1 MQKFLSWVICMA
13 LGAVVC
19 VLADEPVVKLPE
31 RDFELPKL
39 KIVGGGGQ
47 YALTSNV
54 ALECSVTPPMET
66 DVDVMVCHVK
76 ENGELVL
83 LMSCGIRT
91 NARGN
96 ASISLGPPLGQWRA
110 GRTLIVSEL
119 RSWRQSRANVE
130 LQFVGQNIA
139 QDVIVEPIIEA
150 KSVCDVSTNTELKT
164 TVQARQR
171 FLVRGRLQFGDA
183 KEAFLGPTVVI
194 ELYEPKVN
202 ADGKPSRLISQTGG
216 TISIRTKDGDYRFE
230 AEVKAPA
237 AARNYLL
244 KVRPL
249 RGTVIDA
256 RMSPD
261 SVERILS
268 VQAAPNP

>member
-1 MQKFLSWVICMA
+1 MQKSLRWVICMA
-13 LGAVVC
+13 LGAIVC
-19 VLADEPVVKLPE
+19 VSADEPAVKFPE
-31 RDFELPKL
+31 RDFEIPKL

-54 ALECSVTPPMET
+54 ALNCSVTPPMET
-66 DVDVMVCHVK
+66 DVNVTVCHVK

-83 LMSCGIRT
+83 LASCGIRT

-96 ASISLGPPLGQWRA
+96 GSISLGPPFGQWRA

-119 RSWRQSRANVE
+119 SSWRQSRANLE

-139 QDVIVEPIIEA
+139 QDVVVQPILEA
-150 KSVCDVSTNTELKT
+150 KSVCDVSTNAELKT
-164 TVQARQR
+164 MVEARRR
-171 FLVRGRLQFGDA
+171 FLVRGRLQFADA
-183 KEAFLGPTVVI
+183 KDALLGPPVVI
-194 ELYEPKVN
+194 ELYEPKIN
-202 ADGKPSRLISQTGG
+202 ADGQPSRLISQSGG
-216 TISIRTKDGDYRFE
+216 TISVRTKEGDYGFE
-230 AEVKAPA
+230 AEVKAPEI
-237 AARNYLL
+237 ARNYLL

-256 RMSPD
+256 RKSPD

-268 VQAAPNP
+268 VQAAPKP